1 MTLDQ
6 ALQIFGLA
14 EEDLL
19 YFDSDQI
26 KQIYRKLAKEKH
38 PDKAGGDTRSFNE
51 LKEGYVL
58 LSVMVQ
64 ENSGRQL
71 VALNKD
77 EILNKYQI
85 DTRKLHNSLTSQYR
99 SINKIKNE
107 VGELIAEFEE
117 RKKTLE
123 GNLNES
129 VEELQ
134 NKFKK
139 NLVQKIIPFWPSM
152 SESEFLEKYNNLI
165 TDQSKECEI
174 LDSELFRRMAEIYG
188 EGLNEISEIID
199 ETL

>member
-1 MTLDQ
+1 MTLDR
-6 ALQIFGLA
+6 ALQIFALV
-14 EEDLL
+14 EDDLL
-19 YFDSDQI
+19 YSDSDQI

-38 PDKAGGDTRSFNE
+38 PDKAGGDTQSFNE
-51 LKEGYVL
+51 LKEAYIL

-71 VALNKD
+71 VALDKD

-107 VGELIAEFEE
+107 VGDLIAEFEE

-123 GNLNES
+123 NDLNSS
-129 VEELQ
+129 VEDLQ
-134 NKFKK
+134 NQYKK
-139 NLVQKIIPFWPSM
+139 NLIQKIIPFWPSM
-152 SESEFLEKYNNLI
+152 SESEFLVKYNDLI
-165 TDQSKECEI
+165 ADQSKECES

-199 ETL
+199 DTL

>member
-6 ALQIFGLA
+6 ALQIFELA

-19 YFDSDQI
+19 YFDSDQV

-51 LKEGYVL
+51 LKEAYIL

-71 VALNKD
+71 VALDKD
-77 EILNKYQI
+77 QILNKYQI
-85 DTRKLHNSLTSQYR
+85 DTRKLHNSLTCQYR

-117 RKKTLE
+117 RKKALE
-123 GNLNES
+123 GNLNQS
-129 VEELQ
+129 VEVLQ
-134 NKFKK
+134 NQFKK

-165 TDQSKECEI
+165 SDQSKECEI